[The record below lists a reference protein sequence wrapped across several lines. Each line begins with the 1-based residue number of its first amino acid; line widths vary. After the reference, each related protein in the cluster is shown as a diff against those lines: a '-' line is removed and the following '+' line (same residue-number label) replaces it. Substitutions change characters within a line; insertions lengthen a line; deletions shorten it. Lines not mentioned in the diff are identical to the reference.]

1 MKKSIYILMAVFALV
16 ACRRDPDLGE
26 LSSDFLVFTNYD
38 TAANF
43 DAFTTYY
50 MPDSIM
56 IIGDK
61 DTPEYWTGNGAET
74 ILDTYADNMGT
85 CGYFRVTNKEEADL
99 GLQISYIESVSY
111 FVDYYN
117 SPYWWNAYPGYWW
130 PGYWGN
136 WTDWYYPYPVVYTY
150 SVGSLLTEM
159 VDLTADAETGTERK
173 LPVIWNSFLSG
184 LLSNSSALNIALT
197 VRAVDQSFIQS
208 PYLIQNEE

>member
-43 DAFTTYY
+43 NEFVTYY

-56 IIGDK
+56 IIGDR
-61 DTPEYWTGNGAET
+61 DIPEYWTGINAEA
-74 ILDTYADNMGT
+74 ILETYADNMGM
-85 CGYFRVTNKEEADL
+85 CGYLRVSDKEEADL

-111 FVDYYN
+111 FVDYYS

-130 PGYWGN
+130 PGYWGD
-136 WTDWYYPYPVVYTY
+136 WSDWYYPYPVVYSY

-159 VDLTADAETGTERK
+159 VDLTAETGPDRK
-173 LPVIWNSFLSG
+173 LPVVWNSFLSG
-184 LLSNSSALNIALT
+184 LLSGSDSFNVTLT

-208 PYLIQNEE
+208 SYLIRDVE

>member
-1 MKKSIYILMAVFALV
+1 M
-16 ACRRDPDLGE
+16 
-26 LSSDFLVFTNYD
+26 
-38 TAANF
+38 
-43 DAFTTYY
+43 
-50 MPDSIM
+50 
-56 IIGDK
+56 
-61 DTPEYWTGNGAET
+61 
-74 ILDTYADNMGT
+74 
-85 CGYFRVTNKEEADL
+85 TNKEEADL

-159 VDLTADAETGTERK
+159 VDLTADAGTGTERK

>member
-1 MKKSIYILMAVFALV
+1 MAVFALV

-43 DAFTTYY
+43 NEFVTYY

-56 IIGDK
+56 IIGDR
-61 DTPEYWTGNGAET
+61 DIPEYWTGINAEA
-74 ILDTYADNMGT
+74 ILETYADNMGM
-85 CGYFRVTNKEEADL
+85 CGYLRVSDKEEADL

-111 FVDYYN
+111 FVDYYS

-130 PGYWGN
+130 PGYWGD
-136 WTDWYYPYPVVYTY
+136 WSDWYYPYPVVYSY

-159 VDLTADAETGTERK
+159 VDLTAETGPERK
-173 LPVIWNSFLSG
+173 LPVVWNSFLSG
-184 LLSNSSALNIALT
+184 LLSGSDSFNVTLT

-208 PYLIQNEE
+208 SYLIRDVE

>member
-43 DAFTTYY
+43 NEFVTYY

-56 IIGDK
+56 IIGDR
-61 DTPEYWTGNGAET
+61 DIPEYWTGINAEA
-74 ILDTYADNMGT
+74 ILETYADNMGM
-85 CGYFRVTNKEEADL
+85 CGYLRVSDKEEADL

-111 FVDYYN
+111 FVDYYS

-130 PGYWGN
+130 PGYWGD
-136 WTDWYYPYPVVYTY
+136 WSDWYYPYPVVYSY

-159 VDLTADAETGTERK
+159 VDLTAETGPERK
-173 LPVIWNSFLSG
+173 LPVVWNSFLSG
-184 LLSNSSALNIALT
+184 LLSGSDSFNVTLT

-208 PYLIQNEE
+208 SYLIRDVE

>member
-43 DAFTTYY
+43 NEFVTYY

-56 IIGDK
+56 IIGDR
-61 DTPEYWTGNGAET
+61 DIPEYWTGINAEA
-74 ILDTYADNMGT
+74 ILETYADNMGM
-85 CGYFRVTNKEEADL
+85 CGYLRVSDKEEADL

-111 FVDYYN
+111 FVDYYS

-130 PGYWGN
+130 PRYWGD
-136 WTDWYYPYPVVYTY
+136 WSDWYYPYPVVYSY

-159 VDLTADAETGTERK
+159 VDLTAETGTEVAGGVE
-173 LPVIWNSFLSG
+173 LFLER
-184 LLSNSSALNIALT
+184 IAQWF
-197 VRAVDQSFIQS
+197 RFI
-208 PYLIQNEE
+208 

>member
-1 MKKSIYILMAVFALV
+1 MAVFALV

-43 DAFTTYY
+43 NEFVTYY

-56 IIGDK
+56 IIGDR
-61 DTPEYWTGNGAET
+61 DIPEYWTGINAEA
-74 ILDTYADNMGT
+74 ILETYADNMGM
-85 CGYFRVTNKEEADL
+85 CGYLRVSDKEEADL

-111 FVDYYN
+111 FVDYYS

-130 PGYWGN
+130 PGYWGD
-136 WTDWYYPYPVVYTY
+136 WSDWYYPYPVVYSY

-159 VDLTADAETGTERK
+159 VDLTAETGPERK
-173 LPVIWNSFLSG
+173 LPVVWNSLLSG
-184 LLSNSSALNIALT
+184 LLSGSDSFNVTLT

-208 PYLIQNEE
+208 SYLIRDVE